1 MGACQALSCIVLLS
15 LFVSSSAS
23 ILNDVC
29 KSLGA
34 SNDDIG
40 YDYCIRFFR
49 AFTVPAPPPTSA
61 ASSSSPRRSSEQRPP
76 TPATASTL
84 SRPWRRTGR
93 SPGASPTATR
103 CTRAH
108 CTCSTRRRRPSSRA
122 ICRTRRRTSTPLEN
136 PDVCEEGFRELGVRS
151 PVADEDYEFTKGCSI
166 ALSIASTL

>member
-40 YDYCIRFFR
+40 YHYCIRFFR
-49 AFTVPAPPPTSA
+49 AFSASATADKRGLVIIAAKIIRAEAANTRNRINALKALETNRKIARRLSDCHALYTSA
-61 ASSSSPRRSSEQRPP
+61 LHLLDAAAKAVKSSHLQDAE
-76 TPATASTL
+76 ANLNA
-84 SRPWRRTGR
+84 
-93 SPGASPTATR
+93 A
-103 CTRAH
+103 
-108 CTCSTRRRRPSSRA
+108 
-122 ICRTRRRTSTPLEN
+122 LEN

-151 PVADEDYEFTKGCSI
+151 PVADEDYEFTKGAPS
-166 ALSIASTL
+166 LSV